1 MLPPPLVYGQST
13 RHGPCVSNLNTELS
27 RVVQI
32 SIARCQSNT
41 IASMKYLEGLIHF
54 LNFLFIILA
63 TFIYYDPT
71 LSNVWQKQKFVSS
84 RTLTFKLKLH
94 IYKDVI
100 VFLVRS
106 YMIIWRWVYYYFKG
120 RALILSVCDDLPIN
134 PHLYPIKASIM
145 LRSLGILCISTLL
158 IRYGLFRA
166 ALYLSR

>member
-1 MLPPPLVYGQST
+1 MPPPLVYGQIK
-13 RHGPCVSNLNTELS
+13 RHGPCVSNVNTELS

-41 IASMKYLEGLIHF
+41 FASMKYLEGLIHF

-100 VFLVRS
+100 FCFS
-106 YMIIWRWVYYYFKG
+106 
-120 RALILSVCDDLPIN
+120 
-134 PHLYPIKASIM
+134 
-145 LRSLGILCISTLL
+145 
-158 IRYGLFRA
+158 
-166 ALYLSR
+166 